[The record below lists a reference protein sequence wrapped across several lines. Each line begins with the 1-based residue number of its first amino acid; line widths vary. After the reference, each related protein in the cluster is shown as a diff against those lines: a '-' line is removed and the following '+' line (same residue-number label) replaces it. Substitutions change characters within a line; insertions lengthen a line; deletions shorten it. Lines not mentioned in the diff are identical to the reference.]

1 MMVDS
6 TRQSDWDPGIS
17 ARQDT
22 YSKAIPID
30 FDWTNRSDKYAPTGT
45 LCVSVGG
52 HGYACCY
59 WQRGKRAPALFH
71 FHPSHAICGDTGCTS
86 WVRLRV
92 CPACIPPV
100 LRTLTSTNTRSHLLC
115 SFPRPGPPLWAMVGR
130 HSSIT
135 MHICGVNVL
144 IQSHSL
150 PPPEELA
157 SITDHPARP
166 INDGASHPKC
176 TPSPRNRNVWFLTG
190 ASSGF
195 TTAENQSLHCF
206 TSLTDYLRRIV
217 EGTGSRLLHA
227 DATGA
232 SV

>member
-1 MMVDS
+1 MICLDAGSDREITFFFPPLSWRFHIPKLPVITARMMVDS

-100 LRTLTSTNTRSHLLC
+100 LRTLTSLPLSAPGIRPQFTHLE
-115 SFPRPGPPLWAMVGR
+115 R
-130 HSSIT
+130 
-135 MHICGVNVL
+135 
-144 IQSHSL
+144 
-150 PPPEELA
+150 
-157 SITDHPARP
+157 
-166 INDGASHPKC
+166 
-176 TPSPRNRNVWFLTG
+176 
-190 ASSGF
+190 
-195 TTAENQSLHCF
+195 
-206 TSLTDYLRRIV
+206 
-217 EGTGSRLLHA
+217 
-227 DATGA
+227 
-232 SV
+232 